1 MVKIN
6 SKTISE
12 PVSNIIKKIE
22 TPVPEHTENTKAIAD
37 NLTARANSAIAGISL
52 PKLSVKSVL
61 EKHTKF
67 LKSLIEETKIK
78 KTKNDYS
85 KVEEY
90 INSLSNDSAKLQDI
104 DDLITLVQK
113 GKLDK
118 KILNFLN
125 KDSQI
130 PQVIS
135 DDLAILRTK
144 NKKIIDAF
152 IPEFKNKEEAI
163 TSTNIGDVF
172 HLKDKKNIHIK
183 TENGSEMLNMDKKT
197 YFKLFPPVERY
208 ANVQDGLGNCYEI
221 TALNSMM
228 QNPKT
233 RANFLKVFEQNGN
246 DIIIKLTNGSLK
258 NGVKIPNGK
267 LTETPE
273 FKNNDDKTK
282 YYSVGCEGFKLV
294 EYALG
299 KDLKNEFLNYHLEK
313 LKTKK
318 IENNPYKLPLTEIEK
333 AIEKD
338 DSKKLS
344 KIFGADDKRTLETNL
359 REGNFATMVWSKFG
373 YKDNEFLYKI
383 EIEEDKNFKKA
394 IDDWSYLKHHFN
406 EDTPA
411 NDELF
416 MDTLLDKD
424 YFKNHLVEC
433 SILSSKKKQVDGLT
447 TGHSMRLT
455 PTFDKNDN
463 INGFLITDPYSIA
476 PKKLSDDQTFNI
488 IDTLTSVKI

>member
-22 TPVPEHTENTKAIAD
+22 TPVTEHTENTRAIAD

-118 KILNFLN
+118 KVLNFLN

-135 DDLAILRTK
+135 DDLAVLRTK

-172 HLKDKKNIHIK
+172 QIKGNKTVSIINKNGEIENLSMDKKNYY
-183 TENGSEMLNMDKKT
+183 E
-197 YFKLFPPVERY
+197 LFPPVKRF
-208 ANVQDGLGNCYEI
+208 ANVQPDNFGNCYEI
-221 TALNSMM
+221 TALNALIE
-228 QNPKT
+228 NPKT
-233 RANFLKVFEQNGN
+233 RENVLRCIDTISNKDQIIVKFPRSNFKNGINVSIN
-246 DIIIKLTNGSLK
+246 DIEREGNQYYSNGCDGIKL
-258 NGVKIPNGK
+258 I
-267 LTETPE
+267 EH
-273 FKNNDDKTK
+273 
-282 YYSVGCEGFKLV
+282 
-294 EYALG
+294 ALG
-299 KDLKNEFLNYHLEK
+299 KEYEKPFNEFLMKHYEKKGNTETVDK
-313 LKTKK
+313 LKKHYQRNK
-318 IENNPYKLPLTEIEK
+318 YDNSEIK
-333 AIEKD
+333 N
-338 DSKKLS
+338 L
-344 KIFGADDKRTLETNL
+344 LEFEGSLGRNL
-359 REGNFATMVWSKFG
+359 REGGDAVVVWRIMGLGRNQSIETDKFLDKIQKSKHLIDNRNYLDIYKTDKIITDKEQFAEQIWNPTFFENNLVEAYIGDQHSNSDLSKLHS
-373 YKDNEFLYKI
+373 YRLKPIY
-383 EIEEDKNFKKA
+383 DKNGK
-394 IDDWSYLKHHFN
+394 IDSYL
-406 EDTPA
+406 
-411 NDELF
+411 L
-416 MDTLLDKD
+416 
-424 YFKNHLVEC
+424 KNPH
-433 SILSSKKKQVDGLT
+433 GLADQKI
-447 TGHSMRLT
+447 SFDDI
-455 PTFDKNDN
+455 FDKID
-463 INGFLITDPYSIA
+463 SI
-476 PKKLSDDQTFNI
+476 SF
-488 IDTLTSVKI
+488 SKI

>member
-12 PVSNIIKKIE
+12 PVSKVIKKIE
-22 TPVPEHTENTKAIAD
+22 TPVTEHTENTKAIAD

-67 LKSLIEETKIK
+67 LETIKHSEE
-78 KTKNDYS
+78 DGYS
-85 KVEEY
+85 KIGEY
-90 INSLSNDSAKLQDI
+90 ITSLNNNSRELQDI
-104 DDLITLVQK
+104 DDLITLVRKEKLNQK
-113 GKLDK
+113 VLRFLD
-118 KILNFLN
+118 

-135 DDLAILRTK
+135 DDLEKMRKT
-144 NKKIIDAF
+144 NKSLIDIF
-152 IPEFKNKEEAI
+152 VPEFETKEEALKN
-163 TSTNIGDVF
+163 TKLGDIF

>member
-12 PVSNIIKKIE
+12 PVSKVIKKIE
-22 TPVPEHTENTKAIAD
+22 TPVTEHTENTRAIAD

-67 LKSLIEETKIK
+67 LETIKHSEE
-78 KTKNDYS
+78 DGYS
-85 KVEEY
+85 KIGEY
-90 INSLSNDSAKLQDI
+90 ITSLNDNSRELQDI
-104 DDLITLVQK
+104 DDLITLVGKEKLNQK
-113 GKLDK
+113 VLRFLDK
-118 KILNFLN
+118 
-125 KDSQI
+125 DSHI

-135 DDLAILRTK
+135 DDLEKMRET
-144 NKKIIDAF
+144 NKSLIDIF
-152 IPEFKNKEEAI
+152 VPEFATKEEALKN
-163 TSTNIGDVF
+163 TKLGDVF
-172 HLKDKKNIHIK
+172 HLKDKKYIQIN
-183 TENGSEMLNMDKKT
+183 TENGSETLNMDKKT

-246 DIIIKLTNGSLK
+246 DDIIIKLPNGSLK
-258 NGVKIPNGK
+258 NGVRIPNGE
-267 LTETPE
+267 LTQTPE
-273 FKNNDDKTK
+273 LKNNDDELK
-282 YYSVGCEGFKLV
+282 YYSVGCEGFQLV

-313 LKTKK
+313 LRTKK
-318 IENNPYKLPLTEIEK
+318 KENNPYKLSLNKIEK
-333 AIEKD
+333 AIEKNN
-338 DSKKLS
+338 SKELA
-344 KIFGADDKRTLETNL
+344 KIFGADNQRTLETNL
-359 REGNFATMVWSKFG
+359 RESNFATMVWSKFG
-373 YKDNEFLYKI
+373 YKNNEFLYKI
-383 EIEEDKNFKKA
+383 EVEEDKNFEKA

-416 MDTLLDKD
+416 MDTLLDKN

-433 SILSSKKKQVDGLT
+433 SILSSKEKTVDGLT

-455 PTFDKNDN
+455 PTYDKNDK

-476 PKKLSDDQTFNI
+476 PKKLSDDETFNV